1 MSSTGKTTHTEYL
14 IRLLKSKYRIAVLS
28 RGYKRKTSGFVL
40 ADAAS
45 TSRQIGDEPYQIKQK
60 FPDII
65 VAVDASRRHGI
76 EQLLAL
82 PESARPELI
91 LLDDAYQHRYVQ
103 PSFSVVL
110 TDFNRLY
117 YEDKLLPTGRLRE
130 PAHGIERSDVV
141 IVTKCPEEIKPIE
154 FRIIEENMKLKAHQ
168 QLFFTRI
175 GYDDIRPVFPEV
187 AKPRSL
193 NDLGKEEEVLILS
206 GIASPDLFVKEIRRY
221 TDKIQVLSYP
231 DHHNFSKS
239 DIQHIDA
246 RFQALSGTDALI
258 ITTEKD
264 AARLKTDPKVPGS
277 WKSQLYYLP
286 IDIRFH
292 GKQGFDELIQKHIHH
307 FRRNNILRN
316 KL

>member
-1 MSSTGKTTHTEYL
+1 MPDKNDFVLNHYLTPISFLYEIGVRFRNKLFDWEILKSKQFAVPVICVGNLAVGGTGKTPHTEYL

-117 YEDKLLPTGRLRE
+117 YEDTLLPTGRLRE
-130 PAHGIERSDVV
+130 PAPGI
-141 IVTKCPEEIKPIE
+141 
-154 FRIIEENMKLKAHQ
+154 
-168 QLFFTRI
+168 
-175 GYDDIRPVFPEV
+175 
-187 AKPRSL
+187 
-193 NDLGKEEEVLILS
+193 
-206 GIASPDLFVKEIRRY
+206 
-221 TDKIQVLSYP
+221 
-231 DHHNFSKS
+231 
-239 DIQHIDA
+239 
-246 RFQALSGTDALI
+246 
-258 ITTEKD
+258 
-264 AARLKTDPKVPGS
+264 
-277 WKSQLYYLP
+277 
-286 IDIRFH
+286 
-292 GKQGFDELIQKHIHH
+292 
-307 FRRNNILRN
+307 
-316 KL
+316 